1 MGTLRGLGPAPVVAG
16 LLCALV
22 VDLASGCSGD
32 GVDER
37 LVGRWQPVDV
47 RSVHFTA
54 TFDPATAAIVFNKD
68 GTWQASDG
76 CNNLA
81 GSYSADAS
89 SGDFESDPGGPSAG
103 VGCGDN
109 EVDYDRLLPDVDHV
123 SFHDDGTAVFE
134 SGSGEPVMTLI
145 PAP

>member
-1 MGTLRGLGPAPVVAG
+1 MGFMQGGGPTPVFAAG
-16 LLCALV
+16 LCALA
-22 VDLASGCSGD
+22 ASLTAGCAGD

-47 RSVHFTA
+47 RSVHFTS
-54 TFDPATAAIVFNKD
+54 TFDPAAAAIVFNKD

-76 CNNLA
+76 CNNLD

-89 SGDFESDPGGPSAG
+89 SGDFEAEPRGPSAG

-109 EVDYDRLLPDVDHV
+109 EVDYGYLLPDVDHV

-134 SGSGEPVMTLI
+134 SGSGEPIMTLT

>member
-22 VDLASGCSGD
+22 VGLTAGCSGD

-47 RSVHFTA
+47 RSVHFTS

-76 CNNLA
+76 CNNLD

-89 SGDFESDPGGPSAG
+89 SGDFEAESGPSAG

-109 EVDYDRLLPDVDHV
+109 EVDYGYLLRDVDHV
-123 SFHDDGTAVFE
+123 SFHDDGTAVLE
-134 SGSGEPVMTLI
+134 SGSDEPVMTLT